1 MKHCLVLL
9 AVFALGLGGGLF
21 AERSLHHDVAG
32 CTHCAVACDC
42 GDDCTCCAHCV
53 CSHRK

>member
-42 GDDCTCCAHCV
+42 GDDCSCCAHCV
-53 CSHRK
+53 CEHRR